1 VGCRVFVEVL
11 GDAGRMARV
20 RVVVTAPLAVH
31 MGGQREVELEAESVR
46 DLVMKLADRFG
57 AELRNRLLDEEM
69 RLRRFV
75 NLYVNDSL
83 VSWDEDRPLRDG
95 DEVLILPAVSGGLS

>member
-1 VGCRVFVEVL
+1 
-11 GDAGRMARV
+11 MARV

-31 MGGQREVELEAESVR
+31 MGGQREVEIEAESVR
-46 DLVMKLADRFG
+46 DLVMKLVERFG
-57 AELRNRLLDEEM
+57 SELGNRLLDQDM

-83 VSWDEDRPLRDG
+83 VAWDEDRPLRDG
-95 DEVLILPAVSGGLS
+95 DEVLILPAVSGGAA

>member
-1 VGCRVFVEVL
+1 
-11 GDAGRMARV
+11 MARV

-31 MGGQREVELEAESVR
+31 MGGQREVEVEAENVR
-46 DLVMKLADRFG
+46 ELVMKLVERFG

-75 NLYVNDSL
+75 NLYVNDTL
-83 VSWDEDRPLRDG
+83 VGWDEDWPLRDG
-95 DEVLILPAVSGGLS
+95 DEVLILPAVSGGCT

>member
-1 VGCRVFVEVL
+1 
-11 GDAGRMARV
+11 MARV

-31 MGGQREVELEAESVR
+31 MGGQREVEVEAKDVR
-46 DLVMKLADRFG
+46 ELVMKLVERFG

-75 NLYVNDSL
+75 NLYVNDTL
-83 VSWDEDRPLRDG
+83 VNWDEDRPLRDG
-95 DEVLILPAVSGGLS
+95 DEVLILPAVSGGCA

>member
-1 VGCRVFVEVL
+1 LE
-11 GDAGRMARV
+11 DPDSMARV

-31 MGGQREVELEAESVR
+31 MGGQREVEVEAKDVR
-46 DLVMKLADRFG
+46 ELVMKLVERFG

-75 NLYVNDSL
+75 NLYVNDTL
-83 VSWDEDRPLRDG
+83 VNWDEDRPLRDG
-95 DEVLILPAVSGGLS
+95 DEVLILPAVSGGCA